1 MKYIVE
7 VNAKYLVSVEAT
19 SCLDAEHQLLDYTG
33 VWGALAFDQKMTKTD
48 TFLGAVQGCEMVS
61 MKEFAQMADDLM
73 GAKLEAVQASEMV
86 KAVDERIEELKE
98 EAKRIAAQ
106 ISLSQQKKEEMVNRS
121 IDARGKYETQL
132 EKLGKQRN

>member
-19 SCLDAEHQLLDYTG
+19 SCLDAEHQLLDYNG
-33 VWGALAFDQKMTKTD
+33 VWGALACDQKMTKTD

-61 MKEFAQMADDLM
+61 IKEFAQMVDDLM
-73 GAKLEAVQASEMV
+73 DAKLEAVQASEMV

>member
-48 TFLGAVQGCEMVS
+48 TFLSAVQGCEMVS
-61 MKEFAQMADDLM
+61 MKEFRQIVSDTMD
-73 GAKLEAVQASEMV
+73 AKLEAARASEMV
-86 KAVDERIEELKE
+86 KAVDECIAELKK
-98 EAKRIAAQ
+98 EADRIAAQ
-106 ISLSQQKKEEMVNRS
+106 ISLSQQKKAEMVNRS
-121 IDARGKYETQL
+121 IEARGKYEAQL

>member
-7 VNAKYLVSVEAT
+7 VNAKYLVSLEAS
-19 SCLDAEHQLLDYTG
+19 SCLDAEHKLLDYNG

-61 MKEFAQMADDLM
+61 MKEFAQMVDDLM

-121 IDARGKYETQL
+121 IDARGKYEAQL

>member
-7 VNAKYLVSVEAT
+7 VNAKYLVSLGAS
-19 SCLDAEHQLLDYTG
+19 SCLDAEHKLLAYDG

-61 MKEFAQMADDLM
+61 MKEFAQMVDDLM

-121 IDARGKYETQL
+121 IDARGKYEAQL